1 MMEQQ
6 NHFKENIEINK
17 LAYEGTNNIRQNE
30 RRFSF
35 SIFSQIRVES
45 SNLKKDRRVTHA
57 TTHRFLFVFLFFF
70 FFFFFFCGVGEGQVR
85 LQETKKYQ
93 FSEKKN
99 NNNQKIKKEAMEDC
113 FVLGR
118 TLKPKC
124 VVVVVKIVCVWEP
137 SALPGRVNGAQDR

>member
-70 FFFFFFCGVGEGQVR
+70 FFFFFFLWGRGGSSAIARDEKISIFG
-85 LQETKKYQ
+85 KK
-93 FSEKKN
+93 K
-99 NNNQKIKKEAMEDC
+99 
-113 FVLGR
+113 
-118 TLKPKC
+118 
-124 VVVVVKIVCVWEP
+124 
-137 SALPGRVNGAQDR
+137 

>member
-1 MMEQQ
+1 LWGRGGSSAIARDE
-6 NHFKENIEINK
+6 KI
-17 LAYEGTNNIRQNE
+17 
-30 RRFSF
+30 
-35 SIFSQIRVES
+35 SIFG
-45 SNLKKDRRVTHA
+45 K
-57 TTHRFLFVFLFFF
+57 
-70 FFFFFFCGVGEGQVR
+70 
-85 LQETKKYQ
+85 
-93 FSEKKN
+93 KKN